1 MRLLIRQL
9 LLPLDYED
17 KDVLPVAARKLG
29 CQEHLIS
36 DLKITRR
43 SVDARA
49 RREAPV
55 FSLTVE
61 VALNADA
68 LPKTAQSPDIE
79 IIPEKK
85 AASSHFALCTLHFAL
100 RPVVVGAGPSGLMS
114 ALSLAQA
121 GASPIL
127 IERGAEAAE
136 RTRQVSRFWKYG
148 ELNPE
153 SNVLF
158 GEGGAGLFSDGK
170 LTARSK
176 DRPRVRRFF
185 QTLADCGAPDSILI
199 DAEPHLGSDAL
210 LRIVPNLRKRIEQSG
225 GEIRLNSR
233 LENIVVENGVL
244 RGVVVNGEF
253 IRTDACILA
262 AGHSARD
269 VYEMLANAGVAIEPK
284 PFAIGVRLELPQHR
298 IDQAQWGKWAGH
310 PRLGAAS
317 FRLTH
322 KKDEQFRACY
332 TFCMCPGGSVMSC
345 ASSPGELTTNG
356 MSFSRRAE
364 KFGNAA
370 FLVPV
375 GPEDFHLTPQPP
387 SLKGQGGKI
396 NSPLRFGEG
405 LGEGLAGCHFQSQIE
420 QAAFIAGGSDY
431 SLPACLLTDFLSGKT
446 PKELPEE
453 LSCRRARP
461 ADIHSILPAYVSE
474 TLIRA
479 IPDMLRWL
487 KGVEMEEAVLY
498 AVETRS
504 SSPVRILRDEKGQSV
519 NIKGLFPAGEG
530 AGYAGGIVSS
540 AVDGLCAAE
549 AVLAEIGN

>member
-1 MRLLIRQL
+1 MRVLIRQL
-9 LLPLDYED
+9 LMPLDYED
-17 KDVLPVAARKLG
+17 KDIFPVAARKLG
-29 CQEHLIS
+29 CKEHLIS
-36 DLKITRR
+36 DLKIIRR

-61 VALNADA
+61 VELNAHIS
-68 LPKTAQSPDIE
+68 AQSPDIE
-79 IIPEKK
+79 IITEKK
-85 AASSHFALCTLHFAL
+85 NSPAFHIPHSTLHFPL
-100 RPVVVGAGPSGLMS
+100 RPVVVGAGPAGLMA

-127 IERGAEAAE
+127 IERGAEATE
-136 RTRQVSRFWKYG
+136 RTRQVSRFWKHG

-210 LRIVPNLRKRIEQSG
+210 LRIVPNLKKRIEQFG
-225 GEIRLNSR
+225 GEIRLHSR
-233 LENIVVENGVL
+233 LENIMLENGVL

-253 IRTDACILA
+253 IRTDVCILA
-262 AGHSARD
+262 VGHSARD
-269 VYEMLANAGVAIEPK
+269 VYDMLANAGVALEPK
-284 PFAIGVRLELPQHR
+284 PFAVGVRLELPQHR

-332 TFCMCPGGSVMSC
+332 TFCMCPGGRVIAC

-356 MSFSRRAE
+356 MSLSRRAE

-375 GPEDFHLTPQPP
+375 GPDD
-387 SLKGQGGKI
+387 
-396 NSPLRFGEG
+396 FGECKNEELQG
-405 LGEGLAGCHFQSQIE
+405 IGFQSRIE
-420 QAAFIAGGSDY
+420 RAAFIAGGSDY

-446 PKELPEE
+446 PKELPKE
-453 LSCRRARP
+453 LSCRRTRP

-474 TLIRA
+474 NLIRA
-479 IPDMLRWL
+479 IPNMLKWL
-487 KGVEMEEAVLY
+487 KGVQSEEAVVY
-498 AVETRS
+498 AAETRS
-504 SSPVRILRDEKGQSV
+504 SSPVRILRDEKGRSV
-519 NIKGLFPAGEG
+519 NTKGLFPAGEG

-549 AVLAEIGN
+549 AVLVEAGS